1 MQKYVTI
8 FSFAPMTPVKAYV
21 LGFAWADGAID
32 TPLNCLA
39 FVSKDDL
46 TPLRNVF
53 YSPDR
58 PVYRRKSGIYQLNV
72 ASRRIVQELV
82 ELGFT
87 PQKSKQG
94 TPTIPPGLEQ
104 YFLLGLLDGD
114 GCIYSTTDVLRVFYC
129 GNAETMELVYSI
141 AKRLVGVHFL
151 VRESSSRNPHI
162 EGRSLRN
169 NHVCHTLQ
177 LPDIGQSQIFLNW
190 LYRNTDGIPFL
201 LRKYQK
207 FLDFHRLYQRETKC
221 FLCGVSI
228 ARNGTTVRYCLDCRL
243 LLRRLSNRR
252 VDHENRE
259 GYRSSFVELLTD
271 EEKKRID
278 LNALSRLG

>member
-1 MQKYVTI
+1 
-8 FSFAPMTPVKAYV
+8 MTPVKAYV
-21 LGFAWADGAID
+21 LGFAWADGAIN

-46 TPLRNVF
+46 IPLRDIF
-53 YSPDR
+53 YGPDR
-58 PVYRRKSGIYQLNV
+58 PVYRRKSGTYQLNV

-87 PQKSKQG
+87 PQKSRQG
-94 TPTIPPGLEQ
+94 SPTIPPGLEQ

-114 GCIYSTTDVLRVFYC
+114 GCVYSTTDVLRVFYC
-129 GNAETMELVYSI
+129 GNAETMELVYGI
-141 AKRLVGVHFL
+141 GKRLVGVHFL
-151 VRESSSRNPHI
+151 ARESTGRNPSI

-169 NHVCHTLQ
+169 NHICHTLQ
-177 LPDIGQSQIFLNW
+177 LPDIRQSQIFLNW
-190 LYRNTDGIPFL
+190 LYSNTDGIPFL
-201 LRKYQK
+201 QRKYQK
-207 FLDFHRLYQRETKC
+207 FLDFHRLYQRETQC
-221 FLCGVSI
+221 FLCGISI

-243 LLRRLSNRR
+243 LLKRLSNRR
-252 VDHENRE
+252 VDHEHRE
-259 GYRSSFVELLTD
+259 GYRSSFVDLLTD